1 MDERIES
8 RAKSLDKDQEGDTEA
23 PLKQARQMIVESD
36 ERIADPNAGHTGDDS
51 VERRNVEDL
60 VEEPES

>member
-8 RAKSLDKDQEGDTEA
+8 RAKSLQKDQESDVDA

-36 ERIADPNAGHTGDDS
+36 ERIADPNAGDTGDET
-51 VERRNVEDL
+51 VERRKVEDL
-60 VEEPES
+60 VGEPEA